1 MDLIKF
7 QPIEQSK
14 EKRAS
19 FEDSSDRVEITTLL
33 RETTSALD
41 AASMF
46 SGHRIQ
52 VAARLLHHLELRVN
66 EK

>member
-19 FEDSSDRVEITTLL
+19 FEAASDHVEITMLL
-33 RETTSALD
+33 RATTRALD
-41 AASMF
+41 AGSMF

-52 VAARLLHHLELRVN
+52 AAARLLHHLELRVN

>member
-1 MDLIKF
+1 MHSIKF
-7 QPIEQSK
+7 QPMEQSK
-14 EKRAS
+14 EKRISFGAAS
-19 FEDSSDRVEITTLL
+19 DHVEITMLL

-41 AASMF
+41 AGCMF

-52 VAARLLHHLELRVN
+52 LAARLLHHLELRVN